1 MMEKISVELME
12 DRGPSER
19 KVAEIDHGIPHKSN
33 LHPLPFLSR
42 TKAIYFK
49 LTS

>member
-1 MMEKISVELME
+1 MMEKISVERME

-33 LHPLPFLSR
+33 LHPLPFLP
-42 TKAIYFK
+42 
-49 LTS
+49 LTN